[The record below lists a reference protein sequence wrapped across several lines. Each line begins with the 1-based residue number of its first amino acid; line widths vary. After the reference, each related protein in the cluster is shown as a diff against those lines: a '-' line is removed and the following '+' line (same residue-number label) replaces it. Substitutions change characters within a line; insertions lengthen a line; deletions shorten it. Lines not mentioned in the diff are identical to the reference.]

1 MTILKRNMDVYNE
14 VIKEIQINLEAVNST
29 IKTISEKIQHYNEIQ
44 QKNIQEKKSLYTID
58 SFSFYWRRLKNKW
71 RENILNILIIVQKP
85 LAKSQSD
92 LLVRV
97 LTDLNKE
104 IDIEEDKEESIEIS
118 VFKEIYKDN
127 YKMVNIPTQSF
138 ESINN
143 LELKIKKTCDALDH
157 FERVSC

>member
-1 MTILKRNMDVYNE
+1 MTHFHLLK
-14 VIKEIQINLEAVNST
+14 
-29 IKTISEKIQHYNEIQ
+29 KIE
-44 QKNIQEKKSLYTID
+44 
-58 SFSFYWRRLKNKW
+58 NKW

-104 IDIEEDKEESIEIS
+104 IDIEEDKEEIIEIS

-138 ESINN
+138 KSINN
-143 LELKIKKTCDALDH
+143 LELKIKKICQALDL
-157 FERVSC
+157 FEKVSCLSITSSLIFT